1 MLISVISGSLFSLQ
15 TLIICSWLSIQYLV
29 YAHLCYLWF
38 LILAT
43 DREYV
48 LPPPELLG
56 SDRIPLLGPLHVL
69 VHLGDGHQEVP
80 LVAQDGPRQQNN
92 KTTNCCVLK
101 IRYLQLTRSKFNSP
115 A

>member
-1 MLISVISGSLFSLQ
+1 MTLPDNLFLVVHSVSRLCSFLLSLVPE
-15 TLIICSWLSIQYLV
+15 IIIIHEHEDKFGHEHDY
-29 YAHLCYLWF
+29 Y

-56 SDRIPLLGPLHVL
+56 SDRVPLLGPLHVL

-80 LVAQDGPRQQNN
+80 LVAQDGPRQQHN

-101 IRYLQLTRSKFNSP
+101 I
-115 A
+115 